1 MDGDGSGIETRTRMP
16 PGLQKFD
23 TLGGIEVMECKVMKT
38 E

>member
-1 MDGDGSGIETRTRMP
+1 MDGDGSGIEALTSMP

-23 TLGGIEVMECKVMKT
+23 TLRGSEVMECKVMKT